1 MEGWS
6 IFITELKQHIVY
18 PDKTFI
24 LVYCVLYMYMW
35 CATSAYVFVD
45 GSFYDKEVHEKMLTY
60 VFEKPFLFFYVFA
73 VSDWVIYFTF
83 INTLFFISVKNESLS
98 VISSAYCYCSE
109 VVPISVIYLACKIFF
124 EATLLQLKIHP
135 IYLLKHNPKL
145 FIFYRYMLTMLPG
158 FLYLLAF
165 TTASDNSIFACF

>member
-1 MEGWS
+1 MGNICLCFVDRS
-6 IFITELKQHIVY
+6 FYVKNVHKKMRTY
-18 PDKTFI
+18 
-24 LVYCVLYMYMW
+24 VLY
-35 CATSAYVFVD
+35 
-45 GSFYDKEVHEKMLTY
+45 
-60 VFEKPFLFFYVFA
+60 FYVVA

-145 FIFYRYMLTMLPG
+145 FIFYRYMLTTLPG